1 MYGYILSQT
10 ESRAWQRNKA
20 ALTIKT
26 KMTIITTILWH
37 NTYIQPIM
45 SNVTYDQ
52 TTDTP
57 KLPPANRDLFLFG
70 KFLFPTGVLGKQSI
84 IMNNDLFWWLFGKQ
98 STIMNNDL
106 FRWICLHW
114 KWLNRLFTYQGSP
127 CWQCIYIYGCMT
139 RKGRWLLFRCTRCY
153 SGCLHVRES
162 ALAAYGCDC
171 CSDALDVTAAVYIL
185 RESAATVVQMH

>member
-127 CWQCIYIYGCMT
+127 CWQCIYIYMVAWQ
-139 RKGRWLLFRCTRCY
+139 GRA
-153 SGCLHVRES
+153 G
-162 ALAAYGCDC
+162 DC
-171 CSDALDVTAAVYIL
+171 CSGALDVTVAVYMCQ
-185 RESAATVVQMH
+185 RWQHTAATVVQMH